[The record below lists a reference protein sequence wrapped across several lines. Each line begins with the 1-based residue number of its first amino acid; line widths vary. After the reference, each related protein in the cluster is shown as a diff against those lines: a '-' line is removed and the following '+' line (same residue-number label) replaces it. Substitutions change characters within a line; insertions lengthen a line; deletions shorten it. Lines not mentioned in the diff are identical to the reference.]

1 MKFRLVLA
9 AGVSRSLSKLDSRT
23 LRRIEIALDFLI
35 ENPRPP
41 KSRKLVGRV
50 GYRIRVGD
58 YRILYEVKD
67 REVLILVFRIA
78 HRREV
83 YSD

>member
-1 MKFRLVLA
+1 MKYRLVLA
-9 AGVSRSLSKLDSRT
+9 AGVSKRLSALDSRT
-23 LRRIEIALDFLI
+23 LRRIEIALDFLV

-41 KSRKLVGRV
+41 KSKKLVGRV

-67 REVLILVFRIA
+67 QEIVVLVFRIA
-78 HRREV
+78 HRREA
-83 YSD
+83 YKD